1 MINPIHVSMPLAMPN
16 YPRCRCPKN
25 ARPAPNARLA
35 PETEYEQ
42 KMLVIAKSWKSQATL
57 MKKYDIDFAEWARI
71 ATHGGH
77 PLNALTHRYGDKTVT
92 LYSPQQV
99 IARRNAIHRKEAN

>member
-1 MINPIHVSMPLAMPN
+1 MINPIQVSMPLAMPI
-16 YPRCRCPKN
+16 YPRCRCPQ
-25 ARPAPNARLA
+25 NARLA

-42 KMLVIAKSWKSQATL
+42 KMLVIAKNWKSQATL
-57 MKKYDIDFAEWARI
+57 MKKYDINFAEWARI
-71 ATHGGH
+71 ATHGGQ

-99 IARRNAIHRKEAN
+99 LARRNAILRKEGKEI